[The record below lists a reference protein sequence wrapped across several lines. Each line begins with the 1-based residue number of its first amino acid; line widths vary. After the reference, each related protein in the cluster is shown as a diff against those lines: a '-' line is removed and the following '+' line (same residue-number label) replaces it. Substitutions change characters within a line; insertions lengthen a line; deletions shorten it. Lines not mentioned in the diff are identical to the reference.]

1 MCYSCL
7 LRLTI
12 SKFVPRFP
20 FISIAF
26 FWHHLDQKRQ
36 PCICWQL
43 QALLSQH
50 LRAQPSEYCMC
61 EVSLALNV
69 QKHVFATLFVC
80 CSRLNDQWVEVAGD
94 SRTLIRNLWSAKMF
108 GLQGGGIGSCRAA
121 KQVGW
126 RQEEGS
132 HISTEWRLWYTAAV
146 PEIFTVG
153 YWHWWCMQQ
162 LYKAAPIT
170 EHAT

>member
-43 QALLSQH
+43 QAFLSQH

-69 QKHVFATLFVC
+69 QKHVFATLFA
-80 CSRLNDQWVEVAGD
+80 VAGWTTSGWKWLVTRERSLGIYEALKCLV
-94 SRTLIRNLWSAKMF
+94 SREG
-108 GLQGGGIGSCRAA
+108 GL
-121 KQVGW
+121 
-126 RQEEGS
+126 
-132 HISTEWRLWYTAAV
+132 AAV
-146 PEIFTVG
+146 AQPSKWAGDRRRDPTLAQSGGCGIRQRCLK
-153 YWHWWCMQQ
+153 YLQ
-162 LYKAAPIT
+162 
-170 EHAT
+170 